1 MSYFIA
7 HEHPPKASRK
17 NTGFRGEL
25 KLHEWQSENH
35 RNMESLH
42 MNLRQKLTAVS
53 ALLLLTSNI
62 FPPFPVN
69 VLSESLCA
77 WFCEMIFLSDV
88 HKFMRRTWNVRWLNL
103 CASDGKSSTK
113 AGAREIPRV
122 HVKAQKENSAWELS
136 FFGEESDDE
145 PVFQETPEFTASIG
159 IDSQGYH
166 VRGAFTEFPPTLY
179 LSGLY
184 TLWMEKPMRPAAWTG
199 ICDGLAP
206 VMRTSWDTWRIR
218 SFFALSWNL

>member
-1 MSYFIA
+1 
-7 HEHPPKASRK
+7 
-17 NTGFRGEL
+17 
-25 KLHEWQSENH
+25 
-35 RNMESLH
+35 
-42 MNLRQKLTAVS
+42 
-53 ALLLLTSNI
+53 
-62 FPPFPVN
+62 
-69 VLSESLCA
+69 
-77 WFCEMIFLSDV
+77 
-88 HKFMRRTWNVRWLNL
+88 MRINL

-113 AGAREIPRV
+113 AGTGELPRV

-166 VRGAFTEFPPTLY
+166 VRGAFTEFTSYLILVRPLY

-206 VMRTSWDTWRIR
+206 VMRTS
-218 SFFALSWNL
+218 